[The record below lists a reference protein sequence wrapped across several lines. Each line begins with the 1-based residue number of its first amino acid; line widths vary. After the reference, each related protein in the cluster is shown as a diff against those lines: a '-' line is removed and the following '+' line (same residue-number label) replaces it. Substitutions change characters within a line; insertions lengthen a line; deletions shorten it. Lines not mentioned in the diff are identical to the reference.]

1 MLEQTLRS
9 LYEAVSALDNPESLS
24 ILNIDEDLLDSPRT
38 TLEFVGRCRAWTQL
52 RNIAKSIPDLLSQS
66 DSIALVGFLGH
77 FSSGKSSLI
86 NALLGVST
94 GENPGYKREVGLH
107 PTDTRITLVTH
118 RDHAQLIKKS
128 AYTAIDAVDVV
139 HGPALAFLEHATLV
153 DTPGLGNEA
162 AEHEAVI
169 RFLHLCHVLVITIDG
184 RRPFADKEKDFELLD
199 TAFNKLDGVPKILVV
214 TSAEEFLTS
223 RTASF
228 ETGWQAEQAEAFW
241 DEAIERLKADPRF
254 RNHLDRF
261 QNAQRFFVDS
271 KEGFRIEQV
280 RDALLPIITDDAH
293 RSRIRQAQ
301 GRYVLATAADA
312 LGVLLAYISTR
323 SENLNRLHTEAQR
336 RADGTAIAVEELLQS
351 LESSFATVRQR
362 LHASRQGIETGTFAV
377 EAIVTSQAIN
387 ESQGPTLRKLEGD
400 IREALERRLSDVR
413 RPTWRRV
420 RRQYMARTRGWFPA
434 KGNVDV
440 DTLLG
445 WQFDVG
451 SDGTGFA
458 SASTKCARGI
468 FRVVNQ
474 QLTAA
479 VASSIQHLRSTSEAW
494 EIGTSA
500 RDIEFSLEKFERT
513 HDDSVRSFYAYVS
526 APSSSDLLREHG
538 FVGFDE
544 SGEQAVQTESI
555 DALNCLGF
563 AAISRASESCKERL
577 RLVRSEEPEDLD
589 RSLDEDEER
598 SIEDGAFG
606 DGYRDHV
613 ANRVNVVC
621 QQRVDGLVSG
631 LSERVDRFVKDVGEE
646 RTRVVSLRARIWRAR
661 ATLVGRFAL
670 VAISLLVVF
679 FAFSKLAPNQS
690 ALFWSMLSDRL
701 FEAMLVGS
709 LSTVL
714 VLAFGYVVSGAKNEN
729 VRRAA
734 RSILLEKWAS
744 RTNRRRLAL
753 ALKAYFDESYDQLVS
768 DVDEMPLQVD
778 QAIAD
783 GVVEWLKNHTDSYRQ
798 AEIELAELQQ
808 VIVGR
813 CELFDEFI
821 NIVNQHLNEIP
832 KELRDTADEI
842 KRNAI
847 EEHTSRIRSAASSVE
862 DVKLDVERI
871 AEMAMRSQ

>member
-1 MLEQTLRS
+1 MS
-9 LYEAVSALDNPESLS
+9 SAD
-24 ILNIDEDLLDSPRT
+24 
-38 TLEFVGRCRAWTQL
+38 FV
-52 RNIAKSIPDLLSQS
+52 N
-66 DSIALVGFLGH
+66 
-77 FSSGKSSLI
+77 
-86 NALLGVST
+86 
-94 GENPGYKREVGLH
+94 GL
-107 PTDTRITLVTH
+107 
-118 RDHAQLIKKS
+118 
-128 AYTAIDAVDVV
+128 
-139 HGPALAFLEHATLV
+139 
-153 DTPGLGNEA
+153 
-162 AEHEAVI
+162 
-169 RFLHLCHVLVITIDG
+169 
-184 RRPFADKEKDFELLD
+184 
-199 TAFNKLDGVPKILVV
+199 
-214 TSAEEFLTS
+214 
-223 RTASF
+223 
-228 ETGWQAEQAEAFW
+228 
-241 DEAIERLKADPRF
+241 
-254 RNHLDRF
+254 
-261 QNAQRFFVDS
+261 
-271 KEGFRIEQV
+271 
-280 RDALLPIITDDAH
+280 
-293 RSRIRQAQ
+293 
-301 GRYVLATAADA
+301 

-362 LHASRQGIETGTFAV
+362 LHDSRQGIETGTFAV

-451 SDGTGFA
+451 SDGTGLA

-468 FRVVNQ
+468 LRVVNQ

-479 VASSIQHLRSTSEAW
+479 IASSIQHLRSTSEAW

-544 SGEQAVQTESI
+544 SGEQAVRTESI

-577 RLVRSEEPEDLD
+577 RLVRREDPEDLD

-621 QQRVDGLVSG
+621 QQRVDELVSG

-661 ATLVGRFAL
+661 ATLVGRFAV
-670 VAISLLVVF
+670 VAISLSGVL
-679 FAFSKLAPNQS
+679 FAFFKLAPNQS

-729 VRRAA
+729 VRRAL
-734 RSILLEKWAS
+734 RPILLEKWAS

-753 ALKAYFDESYDQLVS
+753 ALKAHFDESYDQLVS

-783 GVVEWLKNHTDSYRQ
+783 GVVEWLKNHSDSYRQ
-798 AEIELAELQQ
+798 AEIELAELQR

-821 NIVNQHLNEIP
+821 SVVNQHLNEIP

-842 KRNAI
+842 KRTAYALCSGATNM
-847 EEHTSRIRSAASSVE
+847 
-862 DVKLDVERI
+862 L
-871 AEMAMRSQ
+871 

>member
-1 MLEQTLRS
+1 M
-9 LYEAVSALDNPESLS
+9 
-24 ILNIDEDLLDSPRT
+24 
-38 TLEFVGRCRAWTQL
+38 
-52 RNIAKSIPDLLSQS
+52 
-66 DSIALVGFLGH
+66 
-77 FSSGKSSLI
+77 
-86 NALLGVST
+86 
-94 GENPGYKREVGLH
+94 
-107 PTDTRITLVTH
+107 
-118 RDHAQLIKKS
+118 
-128 AYTAIDAVDVV
+128 
-139 HGPALAFLEHATLV
+139 
-153 DTPGLGNEA
+153 
-162 AEHEAVI
+162 
-169 RFLHLCHVLVITIDG
+169 
-184 RRPFADKEKDFELLD
+184 
-199 TAFNKLDGVPKILVV
+199 
-214 TSAEEFLTS
+214 
-223 RTASF
+223 
-228 ETGWQAEQAEAFW
+228 
-241 DEAIERLKADPRF
+241 
-254 RNHLDRF
+254 
-261 QNAQRFFVDS
+261 
-271 KEGFRIEQV
+271 
-280 RDALLPIITDDAH
+280 LPIITDDAH

-362 LHASRQGIETGTFAV
+362 LHDSRQGIETGTFAV

-451 SDGTGFA
+451 SDGTGLA

-468 FRVVNQ
+468 LRVVNQ

-479 VASSIQHLRSTSEAW
+479 IASSIQHLRSTSEAW

-544 SGEQAVQTESI
+544 SGEQAVRTESI

-577 RLVRSEEPEDLD
+577 RLVRREDPEDLD

-621 QQRVDGLVSG
+621 QQRVDELVSG

-661 ATLVGRFAL
+661 ATLVGRFAV
-670 VAISLLVVF
+670 VAISLSGVLFDQVLGHPAVLRLRRRAPDQRRRRAVQSHAEGTDHPWSHLPQHRGAAGRRPRLRRTLQCPVDRRKERLPEPRSSSSGVARRDLNQARRVRQTCVQGTGCATWMKTRSGRSIRDGYRDHVANRVNVVCQQRVDE
-679 FAFSKLAPNQS
+679 L
-690 ALFWSMLSDRL
+690 
-701 FEAMLVGS
+701 
-709 LSTVL
+709 
-714 VLAFGYVVSGAKNEN
+714 VSG
-729 VRRAA
+729 
-734 RSILLEKWAS
+734 W
-744 RTNRRRLAL
+744 
-753 ALKAYFDESYDQLVS
+753 
-768 DVDEMPLQVD
+768 
-778 QAIAD
+778 
-783 GVVEWLKNHTDSYRQ
+783 
-798 AEIELAELQQ
+798 
-808 VIVGR
+808 
-813 CELFDEFI
+813 
-821 NIVNQHLNEIP
+821 
-832 KELRDTADEI
+832 
-842 KRNAI
+842 
-847 EEHTSRIRSAASSVE
+847 
-862 DVKLDVERI
+862 
-871 AEMAMRSQ
+871 